1 MRGLMSNSELSL
13 ETIAL
18 QSGAF
23 FKELTLACAAV
34 RAVSPVGM
42 QESSEVMALSKIVK
56 NRTNLTVTF
65 VVLVGGFGPAS
76 EIPRVDRNHPLLS
89 DARRNW
95 VDNAEGLKMITQA
108 DGLAKGL
115 VNINRSWVDGVF
127 ADMPCVVH
135 MSVEMFTG
143 TKFSVEELAAIIL
156 HELGHLFTYCEYMNR
171 TTSTNQVLAG
181 LAKSLDAS
189 AGVEDREVVLLS
201 AKKALRLN
209 DLDVKELAKSKNTMV
224 VEAVILATTA
234 RASVHELGSNVYDLN
249 SWEQLSDA
257 FAARHG
263 AARPLITALD
273 RLLRDARHSSFRST
287 PMFLGLEAF
296 KLAAL
301 IAPFFL
307 PGVGVMPVVKE
318 LMVEV
323 SLIMM
328 MHDTHIVTYD
338 RPGARFQ
345 RVRNDIVQCLKD
357 RTLPK
362 ETQQALT
369 EDLVVIDE
377 ILKGVNDRRQLMSV
391 VWDSIVPS
399 ARRAYSQERL
409 QRELEDLATSDLF
422 LKAAELKQLA

>member
-34 RAVSPVGM
+34 RAVPAKDM
-42 QESSEVMALSKIVK
+42 QESSEVMVLSKIVK

-65 VVLVGGFGPAS
+65 VVGDQGPAS
-76 EIPRVDRNHPLLS
+76 EIPRVDHNHPLLS
-89 DARRNW
+89 DVRRNW
-95 VDNAEGLKMITQA
+95 VDNADGLKMIAQA

-135 MSVEMFTG
+135 MPVEMFTG
-143 TKFSVEELAAIIL
+143 TKFSVEEIAAIIL

-171 TTSTNQVLAG
+171 TTATNQVLAG

-189 AGVEDREVVLLS
+189 VGVEDREVVLLN

-224 VEAVILATTA
+224 VEAVILTSSM
-234 RASVHELGSNVYDLN
+234 RASMHELGSNVYDLN

-257 FAARHG
+257 FATRHG

-301 IAPFFL
+301 IVPFLL
-307 PGVGVMPVVKE
+307 PGGGVLPIVKD
-318 LMVEV
+318 LLIKAT
-323 SLIMM
+323 LIMM
-328 MHDTHIVTYD
+328 AHDAHDHTYD

-345 RVRNDIVQCLKD
+345 RVRNDIVYCLKD

-362 ETQQALT
+362 AVQQALT
-369 EDLVVIDE
+369 EDLVAIDE
-377 ILKGVNDRRQLMSV
+377 ILQDVNDRRQLISV
-391 VWDSIVPS
+391 IWDTLWPS
-399 ARRAYSQERL
+399 ARTAYSQEVL
-409 QRELEDLATSDLF
+409 QRQLEDLAANDLF

>member
-23 FKELTLACAAV
+23 FKELTLACVAV
-34 RAVSPVGM
+34 RALPAKDM

-56 NRTNLTVTF
+56 HRTNLTVTF
-65 VVLVGGFGPAS
+65 VVGDQGPSA
-76 EIPRVDRNHPLLS
+76 EFPRVDRNHPLLS

-95 VDNAEGLKMITQA
+95 VDNAEGLKMIAQA

-115 VNINRSWVDGVF
+115 VNITRSWVDGVF

-135 MSVEMFTG
+135 MPVAMFTG

-171 TTSTNQVLAG
+171 TTATNQVLAG

-209 DLDVKELAKSKNTMV
+209 DLDVKELAKSKNKMV
-224 VEAVILATTA
+224 VEAVILTSSV

-273 RLLRDARHSSFRST
+273 RVLRDARHSSFRST
-287 PMFLGLEAF
+287 PVFLGLEAL
-296 KLAAL
+296 KLVLL
-301 IAPFFL
+301 IAPLFMSGSGFAIA
-307 PGVGVMPVVKE
+307 VTKD
-318 LMVEV
+318 LMIKFG
-323 SLIMM
+323 LILIAVDQ
-328 MHDTHIVTYD
+328 HDDTYD
-338 RPGARFQ
+338 RPGARIQ

-362 ETQQALT
+362 ATQQALT

-377 ILKGVNDRRQLMSV
+377 ILQGVNDRRQLLSV
-391 VWDSIVPS
+391 LVDAIVPS

-409 QRELEDLATSDLF
+409 QRELEDLAANDLF